1 MQGARQAFMLLW
13 GWEREGPEKK
23 DQWLDDQ
30 RSKLP
35 ETAPARFRWSHA
47 FLTADGEPAR
57 LPSHVEKKRQIGRQ
71 LRPFQSQREQVE
83 KENAECYLL
92 FFARRLL

>member
-13 GWEREGPEKK
+13 GWEREGLEKK

-35 ETAPARFRWSHA
+35 ETAPACFRWSHA
-47 FLTADGEPAR
+47 FHPADGEPAR
-57 LPSHVEKKRQIGRQ
+57 LPFTHREKTPN
-71 LRPFQSQREQVE
+71 RPPTVRISVTAGAGGEE
-83 KENAECYLL
+83 
-92 FFARRLL
+92 